1 MPNSSRKLAAIVFT
15 DIAGFTELSATDE
28 LRALKLLENQRRIFQ
43 PIVAEFEGQWLK
55 EMGDGVLLSFDSSLS
70 AVRCAVELQMA
81 ARGVEDLGLR
91 IGIHQGDIVLQG
103 TEILGDGVNIASR
116 IEPLAPVGGVA
127 LSEKIQQDIS
137 SHPEFITKLLGRPDL
152 KGVTHQLKVYCLTSH
167 GLPEGVVI
175 KDHQQD
181 KKQQYAGLAKSS
193 AFWASAAGAL
203 VFVIAGVLVMNRL
216 APSSETQNPRG
227 GQPSGTREGTKSS
240 SSGSSSEGIVG
251 NSIAILPFKAQGDD
265 SSDIWADGVPDDIRR
280 HLSRVTELKVISRR
294 SSEVFRNELKTAK
307 EIAERLGA
315 RWLLVGTVHLMTGEK
330 LSISVEL
337 TQGDEIKWSNKWNE
351 VAFKDLLRVQEDIAR
366 EVARKM
372 GQTVPT
378 IQIASVDIAKLQHNP
393 RELRTNDSKKP
404 RTLLAARAEI
414 PAQIPTENFRAW
426 IAYLEGRKQWIKRT
440 DEGLRQAR
448 EKFTQAVNLDANFAL
463 AHCYL
468 AYVDMLMAVY
478 IVERP
483 EVVMPRAKRSAQ
495 RALQLN
501 PQLGEAHA
509 AMGYIQLLYDWD
521 FAGSRASFEKAIR
534 YNPNHAFT
542 YCWFGQY
549 FQVVKDDKKRLELTQ
564 MAIEREPLNPVIM
577 TVHAKSLKINGKSE
591 EARALVERAIENHP
605 GCALPLK
612 RRALWHYTDKEYTKA
627 LPLYQR
633 IRALH
638 PDRIWAQA
646 GEAMCLLKLGEE
658 KDKARTTLDRIVS
671 EAGSGEADQELIP
684 PGLMIW
690 IHRNLDETEKAY
702 FWVKHSVE
710 HKYPLAAWLQ
720 SNDDDD
726 EGFLPDRRRV
736 EKILEAVG
744 MQEYKAGLD
753 GK

>member
-15 DIAGFTELSATDE
+15 DIAGFTELSARDE
-28 LRALKLLENQRRIFQ
+28 LKSIKLLENQRRIFQ
-43 PIVAEFEGQWLK
+43 PIVSEFGGQWLK
-55 EMGDGVLLSFDSSLS
+55 EMGDGLLLSFESSLN

-81 ARGVEDLGLR
+81 SRGVEDLDLR

-137 SHPEFITKLLGRPDL
+137 SHPELTTKLLGRPDL
-152 KGVTHQLKVYCLTSH
+152 KGVTQQLGIYCLTSH
-167 GLPEGVVI
+167 GLPEGVEI
-175 KDHQQD
+175 EDGSGETH
-181 KKQQYAGLAKSS
+181 AKTVGESNS
-193 AFWASAAGAL
+193 RAFWASAAGAL

-216 APSSETQNPRG
+216 VHSPETQEPQG
-227 GQPSGTREGTKSS
+227 GQPSGTREGAKAS
-240 SSGSSSEGIVG
+240 SSGSSERGIVA

-265 SSDIWADGVPDDIRR
+265 SSGIWADGVPDDIRR

-315 RWLLVGTVHLMTGEK
+315 RWLLVGTVHLMIGEK

-372 GQTVPT
+372 GQTVPP
-378 IQIASVDIAKLQHNP
+378 IQIASVDPARLQHSP
-393 RELRTNDSKKP
+393 RELRTNDSN
-404 RTLLAARAEI
+404 RTRFLATRAEM

-426 IAYLEGRKQWIKRT
+426 IAYLEGRQQWIKRT

-483 EVVMPRAKRSAQ
+483 EVVMPRAKRAAQ
-495 RALQLN
+495 RALRLN

-521 FAGSRASFEKAIR
+521 FAASRASFEKAIR

-542 YCWFGQY
+542 YCWFSQY
-549 FQVVKDDKKRLELTQ
+549 FQVMKDDKKRLELTQ

-577 TVHAKSLKINGKSE
+577 TVHAMSLKINGKSE

-612 RRALWHYTDKEYTKA
+612 RRALWHYADKEYAKA
-627 LPLYQR
+627 LPLYR
-633 IRALH
+633 RVKALY

-646 GEAMCLLKLGEE
+646 GEVMCLLKLGE
-658 KDKARTTLDRIVS
+658 DKVEARATLDRILL

-690 IHRNLDETEKAY
+690 IHRNLDETEKSY
-702 FWVKHSVE
+702 RWVKHSVD
-710 HKYPLAAWLQ
+710 HKYPLAAWLH

-726 EGFLPDRRRV
+726 EGFLPDRGRV
-736 EKILEAVG
+736 NKILEPVG
-744 MQEYKAGLD
+744 MQEYKAGLG